1 MSKWRK
7 NTSKREVSSC
17 SSSSTCSSDHENDSV
32 TLKPIKDYLSNKI
45 ELSRQLFRSVKAEKI
60 RMMLPQILKSIDMT
74 ELEELCANELCGM
87 SKSRILSIINGTP
100 ITISSNTSD
109 SNDSGPSL
117 EIISDTEIWMSDNE
131 HQNYSSFSN
140 TRDKLK
146 ANKKSKSQILHNGI
160 SNVKSKSRSKIQ
172 TYNHNES
179 DSITVKKEKERN
191 QVKDQEG
198 ESLLDLLELEMRARA
213 IKALIR
219 KEEDIV
225 LKLEC
230 DKKITSN
237 ANIFK
242 EDNSSKM
249 DSDGKLLMNNAIVE
263 SFNQNTI
270 DSVRETESKTNVCA
284 QMKTSDIDEDQDVV
298 MLVNPTPMINL
309 LSTDSDS
316 DTPNKCTIGKLVKKR
331 SSNKS
336 GKSINGSETEAI
348 IETSTKPIMT
358 ATSCNNPDIIKKSN
372 TNCSI
377 IDNIDVSQSTRNIIM
392 EIKSDENKKIQ
403 IKNRDTCKLK
413 VNPKIVKIEKQ
424 NHELV
429 IDDNKLVDEEIIDLD
444 VYPDMED
451 IDNCDHVPCQ
461 NEISIDKNNTIINDA
476 REKSENI
483 ALNLA
488 ETWATRYYQTDS
500 VQNVI
505 KESKIQSEI
514 RKRLRERQK
523 LSKLNINSKNV
534 QFSSG
539 ESNKE
544 IEPVSN
550 HLKLTGS
557 VQEYLALETTT
568 NVAHITNI
576 LPKTSKPLD
585 IAGSIKE

>member
-1 MSKWRK
+1 MP
-7 NTSKREVSSC
+7 KREVSSC
-17 SSSSTCSSDHENDSV
+17 SSSTTCSSDHENDSV

-60 RMMLPQILKSIDMT
+60 RLMLPQILKNIDMT

-87 SKSRILSIINGTP
+87 SKSRILSIINGTSM
-100 ITISSNTSD
+100 TISSDTSD

-131 HQNYSSFSN
+131 QQNYSSSSN

-146 ANKKSKSQILHNGI
+146 ANKKTKSQVHHNSSSSI
-160 SNVKSKSRSKIQ
+160 KSKSRNKMQ
-172 TYNHNES
+172 AFNHSES
-179 DSITVKKEKERN
+179 ESIKVKKEKERN
-191 QVKDQEG
+191 QVKNQEG

-225 LKLEC
+225 LTLEC

-237 ANIFK
+237 VNIFK
-242 EDNSSKM
+242 EDNSNKM
-249 DSDGKLLMNNAIVE
+249 DSDSKLLTSNVIVE
-263 SFNQNTI
+263 SFNQNII
-270 DSVRETESKTNVCA
+270 DNINEVESKTNVSA
-284 QMKTSDIDEDQDVV
+284 HMKASDMDEDQDVV

-309 LSTDSDS
+309 LSTDSES
-316 DTPNKCTIGKLVKKR
+316 DTPNKCTIEKIVKKR
-331 SSNKS
+331 SNNKS
-336 GKSINGSETEAI
+336 GKSIDGSEHQTT
-348 IETSTKPIMT
+348 IEKSTKPIMT
-358 ATSCNNPDIIKKSN
+358 AISCNNPDVIRN
-372 TNCSI
+372 NNANCSNI
-377 IDNIDVSQSTRNIIM
+377 GNIDVSRLTKNIIM
-392 EIKSDENKKIQ
+392 EIESDENKRIQ
-403 IKNRDTCKLK
+403 IKNRDTSKLK
-413 VNPKIVKIEKQ
+413 VDPKIVKIEKQ
-424 NHELV
+424 NCKSV
-429 IDDNKLVDEEIIDLD
+429 IDENKLVDEEIIDLD

-451 IDNCDHVPCQ
+451 IDNCDHVSCQ
-461 NEISIDKNNTIINDA
+461 NEKSIDKNNTIVDDA
-476 REKSENI
+476 IEKSENVS
-483 ALNLA
+483 LNSA

-523 LSKLNINSKNV
+523 LSKLNINSKNI

-568 NVAHITNI
+568 SVARITNI
-576 LPKTSKPLD
+576 LPQTSKPLD
-585 IAGSIKE
+585 ICDSIKD